1 MIYEEYSEDFWNIC
15 VFFGLA
21 IGQAGTWSFHFSAEK
36 YYKSGYNIWNPTLLL
51 VWLKSLGGLKCDIPL
66 ADW

>member
-21 IGQAGTWSFHFSAEK
+21 IGQAGTWSFYFSAEK
-36 YYKSGYNIWNPTLLL
+36 YYK
-51 VWLKSLGGLKCDIPL
+51 
-66 ADW
+66 